1 MNKSNTQIMR
11 SNIQIMR
18 STFLTSTPLI
28 KVKDKDDGE
37 CYVVGDSPHDQF
49 ILGKDGGLH
58 YYNLQCSES
67 TEFGAYKFDLE
78 EAPFDYM
85 DKTFEKVD
93 FLDLMDLD
101 ADRLNLTE
109 DESYIKLRYYIK
121 LLFDKA
127 IEDKELEKIGKLSKI
142 LQKHF
147 EEEFGE

>member
-1 MNKSNTQIMR
+1 MNE

-37 CYVVGDSPHDQF
+37 SYVVGDSPHDQF

-58 YYNLQCSES
+58 YMNLQCCES
-67 TEFGAYKFDLE
+67 TEYGAYKFELE
-78 EAPFDYM
+78 EVPFDYM

-101 ADRLNLTE
+101 ADRFNLKD
-109 DESYIKLRYYIK
+109 DERYIALRNDIK
-121 LLFDKA
+121 KLFDKA
-127 IEDKELEKIGKLSKI
+127 MEDKEKEKVGKLSEVLEKY
-142 LQKHF
+142 F

>member
-1 MNKSNTQIMR
+1 MNE
-11 SNIQIMR
+11 SNIQIIR

-37 CYVVGDSPHDQF
+37 CYVAGDSPHDQF

-58 YYNLQCSES
+58 YMNLQCSES
-67 TEFGAYKFDLE
+67 TEHGAYKFELE

-101 ADRLNLTE
+101 AERFGIKNDF
-109 DESYIKLRYYIK
+109 SYIQLRSDMKKI
-121 LLFDKA
+121 FDKA
-127 IEDKELEKIGKLSKI
+127 MNDKEQEKVDKLSEV
-142 LQKHF
+142 LEKHF
-147 EEEFGE
+147 EEEFNDDTKK

>member
-1 MNKSNTQIMR
+1 MNK

-37 CYVVGDSPHDQF
+37 SYVVGDSPHDQF

-58 YYNLQCSES
+58 YMNLQCCES
-67 TEFGAYKFDLE
+67 TEYGAYKFELE
-78 EAPFDYM
+78 EVPFDYM

-101 ADRLNLTE
+101 AERFGIINYF
-109 DESYIKLRYYIK
+109 SYIQLRKDINK
-121 LLFDKA
+121 LFDKVMD
-127 IEDKELEKIGKLSKI
+127 EKEQEKVDKLSEV
-142 LQKHF
+142 LEKHF
-147 EEEFGE
+147 EEEFNDGTEK

>member
-1 MNKSNTQIMR
+1 MNK

-37 CYVVGDSPHDQF
+37 SYVVGDSPHDQF

-58 YYNLQCSES
+58 YMSLQSCES
-67 TEFGAYKFDLE
+67 TRYGAYKFELE

-101 ADRLNLTE
+101 AERLGIIN
-109 DESYIKLRYYIK
+109 DFSYIQLRGDIK
-121 LLFDKA
+121 KLFDKA
-127 IEDKELEKIGKLSKI
+127 MDEKEQEKVNKLSEV
-142 LQKHF
+142 LEKHF
-147 EEEFGE
+147 EEEFNDATEK

>member
-1 MNKSNTQIMR
+1 MNK

-58 YYNLQCSES
+58 YMNLQCCES
-67 TEFGAYKFDLE
+67 TEYGAYKFDLE

-101 ADRLNLTE
+101 ADRFNLKD
-109 DESYIKLRYYIK
+109 DERYIKLRNDIEK
-121 LLFDKA
+121 LFNKA
-127 IEDKELEKIGKLSKI
+127 MEDKEKEKVGKLSEV
-142 LQKHF
+142 LEKHF
-147 EEEFGE
+147 KEGFSNEI

>member
-1 MNKSNTQIMR
+1 MNKSEI
-11 SNIQIMR
+11 SIMR

-37 CYVVGDSPHDQF
+37 CYVAGDSPHDQF

-67 TEFGAYKFDLE
+67 TEYGAYKFELE
-78 EAPFDYM
+78 EVPFDYM

-101 ADRLNLTE
+101 ADRLNFKD
-109 DESYIKLRYYIK
+109 DERYIELRNDVEK
-121 LLFDKA
+121 LFDKA
-127 IEDKELEKIGKLSKI
+127 MEDKEKEKIDKLSEI
-142 LQKHF
+142 L
-147 EEEFGE
+147 E

>member
-1 MNKSNTQIMR
+1 
-11 SNIQIMR
+11 MR

-49 ILGKDGGLH
+49 ILGKDGGMH
-58 YYNLQCSES
+58 YMNLQCCES
-67 TEFGAYKFDLE
+67 TEYEAYKFELE
-78 EAPFDYM
+78 EVPFDYM

-101 ADRLNLTE
+101 AKRLGLEDDKKYLDLRKNIDALFTRAIVDTE
-109 DESYIKLRYYIK
+109 KEKNEK
-121 LLFDKA
+121 MWKV
-127 IEDKELEKIGKLSKI
+127 IE
-142 LQKHF
+142 KHF

>member
-1 MNKSNTQIMR
+1 MNK

-49 ILGKDGGLH
+49 ILGKDGGIH
-58 YYNLQCSES
+58 YMNLQCCES
-67 TEFGAYKFDLE
+67 TQYGAYKFDLE

-101 ADRLNLTE
+101 ADRLNIK
-109 DESYIKLRYYIK
+109 DDDIYIRLRYCIQR
-121 LLFDKA
+121 LFDRA
-127 IEDKELEKIGKLSKI
+127 IEDKEVEKIGKLSEI
-142 LQKHF
+142 LEKHF

>member
-1 MNKSNTQIMR
+1 MNKSNIK
-11 SNIQIMR
+11 IMR

-67 TEFGAYKFDLE
+67 TEFGAYEFDIDE
-78 EAPFDYM
+78 PAYDFM
-85 DKTFEKVD
+85 EKSFKKVN

-101 ADRLNLTE
+101 ADRLNLIE
-109 DESYIKLRYYIK
+109 DELYIELRNDIK
-121 LLFDKA
+121 RLFDKA
-127 IEDKELEKIGKLSKI
+127 IEDKELEKIGKLSEV
-142 LQKHF
+142 LGKHF
-147 EEEFGE
+147 EEFD

>member
-1 MNKSNTQIMR
+1 MNK

-37 CYVVGDSPHDQF
+37 SYVVGDSPHDQF

-58 YYNLQCSES
+58 YMNLQCCES
-67 TEFGAYKFDLE
+67 TEYGAYKFELE
-78 EAPFDYM
+78 EVPFDYM

-101 ADRLNLTE
+101 ADRFNLKD
-109 DESYIKLRYYIK
+109 DERYIALRNDIK
-121 LLFDKA
+121 KLFDKA
-127 IEDKELEKIGKLSKI
+127 MEDKEKEKVGKLSEVLEKY
-142 LQKHF
+142 F

>member
-1 MNKSNTQIMR
+1 MNE
-11 SNIQIMR
+11 SNIMIMR

-58 YYNLQCSES
+58 YMNLQCCES
-67 TEFGAYKFDLE
+67 TEYGAYKFELE
-78 EAPFDYM
+78 EVPFDYM

-101 ADRLNLTE
+101 AKRLGLEDDKKYLDLRKNIDALFTRAIVDTE
-109 DESYIKLRYYIK
+109 KEKNEK
-121 LLFDKA
+121 MWKV
-127 IEDKELEKIGKLSKI
+127 IE
-142 LQKHF
+142 KHF
-147 EEEFGE
+147 EEEFEE

>member
-1 MNKSNTQIMR
+1 MNK

-37 CYVVGDSPHDQF
+37 NYIVGDSPHDQF

-58 YYNLQCSES
+58 YMNLQCCES
-67 TEFGAYKFDLE
+67 TEYGAYKFDLE

-101 ADRLNLTE
+101 ADRFNLKD
-109 DESYIKLRYYIK
+109 DERYIALRNDIKKL
-121 LLFDKA
+121 FNKA
-127 IEDKELEKIGKLSKI
+127 MEDKEKEKVGKLSEV
-142 LQKHF
+142 LEKHF
-147 EEEFGE
+147 KEEFGNEL

>member
-1 MNKSNTQIMR
+1 MNK

-28 KVKDKDDGE
+28 KVKDKDDGNT
-37 CYVVGDSPHDQF
+37 YIVGDSPHDQF

-58 YYNLQCSES
+58 YMNLQDCES
-67 TEFGAYKFDLE
+67 TQHGAYKFELE
-78 EAPFDYM
+78 EVPFDYM

-101 ADRLNLTE
+101 AERLGIIN
-109 DESYIKLRYYIK
+109 DFSYIQLRSDIK
-121 LLFDKA
+121 KIFDKA
-127 IEDKELEKIGKLSKI
+127 MNEKEQEKVNKLSEI
-142 LQKHF
+142 LEKHF

>member
-1 MNKSNTQIMR
+1 MNK

-58 YYNLQCSES
+58 YMNLQCCES
-67 TEFGAYKFDLE
+67 TEYGAYKFDLE

-101 ADRLNLTE
+101 ADRFNLKD
-109 DESYIKLRYYIK
+109 DERYIALRNDIK
-121 LLFDKA
+121 KIFNKA
-127 IEDKELEKIGKLSKI
+127 MEDKEKEKVGKLSEV
-142 LQKHF
+142 LEKHF
-147 EEEFGE
+147 KEGFSNEI

>member
-1 MNKSNTQIMR
+1 MNE
-11 SNIQIMR
+11 SNIQITR

-49 ILGKDGGLH
+49 ILGKDGGMH
-58 YYNLQCSES
+58 YMNLQCCES
-67 TEFGAYKFDLE
+67 TEYGAYKFELE
-78 EAPFDYM
+78 EVPFDYM

-101 ADRLNLTE
+101 ADRFNLKD
-109 DESYIKLRYYIK
+109 DERYIALRNDIK
-121 LLFDKA
+121 KLFDKA
-127 IEDKELEKIGKLSKI
+127 MEDKEKEKVGKLSEI
-142 LQKHF
+142 LEKHF

>member
-1 MNKSNTQIMR
+1 MNK

-49 ILGKDGGLH
+49 ILGKDGGMH
-58 YYNLQCSES
+58 YMNLQCCES
-67 TEFGAYKFDLE
+67 TEYGAYKFELE

-101 ADRLNLTE
+101 ADRFNLQD
-109 DESYIKLRYYIK
+109 DERYIELRNDIK
-121 LLFDKA
+121 KLFDKA
-127 IEDKELEKIGKLSKI
+127 MGDKEKEKIGKLSEV
-142 LQKHF
+142 LEKHF
-147 EEEFGE
+147 EEEFGNEI

>member
-1 MNKSNTQIMR
+1 MNE

-37 CYVVGDSPHDQF
+37 SYVVGDSPHDQF
-49 ILGKDGGLH
+49 ILGRDGGLH
-58 YYNLQCSES
+58 YMNLQCCES
-67 TEFGAYKFDLE
+67 TEYGAYKFNLE

-101 ADRLNLTE
+101 ADRFNLKD
-109 DESYIKLRYYIK
+109 DERYIALRNDIKKLFNK
-121 LLFDKA
+121 TM
-127 IEDKELEKIGKLSKI
+127 EDKEKEKVGKLSEV
-142 LQKHF
+142 LEKHF
-147 EEEFGE
+147 KEEFSDEI